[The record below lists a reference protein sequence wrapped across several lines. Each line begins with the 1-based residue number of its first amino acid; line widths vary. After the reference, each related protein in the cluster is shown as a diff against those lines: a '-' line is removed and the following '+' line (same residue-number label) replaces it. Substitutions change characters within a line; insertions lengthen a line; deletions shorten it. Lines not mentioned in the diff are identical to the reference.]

1 MAEASFW
8 YESNGEQKGPIPA
21 AQLKQMATA
30 GQLKP
35 TDMIWREGQPDW
47 VAAGTVKGL
56 FPEGTPGV
64 VPPPPPP
71 TSQPERSTAQGM
83 YGPAPDLRQAT
94 AAAKEASQQAVGAA
108 KLLLNDPMGG
118 IAEAYNSLGP
128 GKALPVGIVFILVLL
143 VSHLIVSA
151 IGSHTSIIPRPPSFE
166 FETYFW
172 GFIGLVLF
180 VGTLLGVCILIRI
193 NTNPELSYSAD
204 VFLVGTS
211 ILPLG
216 LGVLLTG
223 LLNAILKEGF
233 FVYIIDASLMLFAET
248 LMVFFLFS
256 GLTKIH
262 KVTERAAT
270 LFVPLMLIAG
280 FAIARMLWY
289 MVVKA
294 KFGL

>member
-1 MAEASFW
+1 MPEASFW
-8 YESNGEQKGPIPA
+8 YESNGEQKGPVPA
-21 AQLKQMATA
+21 AQLKQMAMA
-30 GQLKP
+30 GELKP

-64 VPPPPPP
+64 APPPPPP
-71 TSQPERSTAQGM
+71 SSQPERSTTQGM

-94 AAAKEASQQAVGAA
+94 AAAKEASQQAMGAA
-108 KLLLNDPMGG
+108 KLLLNDPIGG

-128 GKALPVGIVFILVLL
+128 SKALPVGIVFIVVLF
-143 VSHLIVSA
+143 VSHLLISL
-151 IGSHTSIIPRPPSFE
+151 IGSHASYIPSTSSFQ
-166 FETYFW
+166 FEMFFW
-172 GFIGLVLF
+172 GFMGLVLF
-180 VGTLLGVCILIRI
+180 VGALLGVCTLIRMK
-193 NTNPELSYSAD
+193 TNPETSFSAD

-216 LGVLLTG
+216 LGILVVG
-223 LLNAILKEGF
+223 VLNAILKEGMF
-233 FVYIIDASLMLFAET
+233 REIIDGSIMIFAET

-280 FAIARMLWY
+280 VAIAQLLWY